1 MMSKVIKPDNT
12 EVTFKYDS
20 LGRRIEKS
28 SDEKIM
34 RFVWDGNTVLHE
46 YFSEIDSAELEN
58 QVESQNKS
66 EIPDNLV
73 TWVFN
78 DGLIPSAKITSEG
91 NYSIISDYL
100 GTPVETYDEEGNL
113 VWSAELDI
121 YGRVRNY
128 TGEGDFIPYLFAG
141 QYEDDETGLYYNRW
155 RYYDPSMGTYTQ
167 IDPIGLVGGNPTLYG
182 YVKDTNKFID
192 PFGLEIDD
200 PFKIFFSQEERL
212 FATLYGG
219 IIGDLMGVPVEFKK
233 RGTFHVEDVIGYG
246 TYNQPPGTWSDD
258 TSLTLCLVEN
268 MIEKGDTRSLM
279 DKFVRYMEQGY
290 LTPFG
295 EMFDIGITTA
305 DAVSSYKKGVLPEH
319 CGKTGEFDNG
329 NGTLMRIAPL
339 VFVLINEGDFKK
351 RKALVQQYTMIT
363 HGHPRSIVGSIIY
376 IELLLSLYRN
386 NSLEFALNE
395 VFNLLQNNLQH
406 ELYTELNAYSRIFDE
421 NFLSISEDEIKSS
434 GYIVHSLEA
443 AIWSVGHASTFKEA
457 ILKAVNLGEDTDT
470 IAAITG
476 ALAGMCHQ
484 MNGIPEDWLNA
495 IVKKQEIDD
504 VIEAFYEFCFAK
516 I

>member
-1 MMSKVIKPDNT
+1 MV
-12 EVTFKYDS
+12 EVK
-20 LGRRIEKS
+20 LR
-28 SDEKIM
+28 
-34 RFVWDGNTVLHE
+34 
-46 YFSEIDSAELEN
+46 
-58 QVESQNKS
+58 
-66 EIPDNLV
+66 
-73 TWVFN
+73 
-78 DGLIPSAKITSEG
+78 
-91 NYSIISDYL
+91 
-100 GTPVETYDEEGNL
+100 
-113 VWSAELDI
+113 
-121 YGRVRNY
+121 
-128 TGEGDFIPYLFAG
+128 
-141 QYEDDETGLYYNRW
+141 
-155 RYYDPSMGTYTQ
+155 
-167 IDPIGLVGGNPTLYG
+167 
-182 YVKDTNKFID
+182 
-192 PFGLEIDD
+192 
-200 PFKIFFSQEERL
+200 ERL

-339 VFVLINEGDFKK
+339 VFVLINEGDFNK

-406 ELYTELNAYSRIFDE
+406 ELHTELNAYSRIFDE

-504 VIEAFYEFCFAK
+504 LIEAFYEFCLAK